1 MNESFICI
9 TSFFAFLNAKVVTT
23 STTKQAQGE
32 GYGVTYEQAVG
43 KALADAISRMYGG
56 SLSQSTNFKTKST
69 KDKNGQNLEKS
80 FNDEIRRATK
90 GSFDSYEVVSK
101 TQTNDGFNVKVVIK
115 KTATTKKYQAPG
127 LSADNRR
134 SITVFDST
142 PDAAK
147 RGIGSALQQKIISD
161 LLQSR
166 KFNVLDRDSSGYY
179 EMEKALIK
187 SGDAASDEVYKL
199 KNVLA
204 TDYILLFSISGLEGK
219 QKTSNLTGKSKT
231 EIEVVVD
238 YRVLL
243 FATRQIKFSN
253 TLSMKVNLKDNSL
266 SVNEAA
272 LKQIANR
279 IAGDILNAIYPLKV
293 ASVENNEV
301 IFSQSLNQGDVYE
314 CFALGKAIKDAY
326 TKENTGRVESKTAN
340 IEITRTSPKLSYA
353 KITEGSVKVGDICRP
368 LIGSNSGNGYTIGRD
383 ANYQTQEG
391 GGVNLGFEI
400 FRV

>member
-1 MNESFICI
+1 MRVLFVSLV
-9 TSFFAFLNAKVVTT
+9 FFAFLNAKVVTT

-90 GSFDSYEVVSK
+90 GSFDSYEVISK
-101 TQTNDGFNVKVVIK
+101 IQTNDGFNVKVVIK
-115 KTATTKKYQAPG
+115 KTTTTKKYQAPG

-231 EIEVVVD
+231 EIEVIVD

-266 SVNEAA
+266 SANEAA

-301 IFSQSLNQGDVYE
+301 VFSQSLNQGDVYE
-314 CFALGKAIKDAY
+314 CFALGKAIKDTY
-326 TKENTGRVESKTAN
+326 TKENIGRVENKTGS

-353 KITEGSVKVGDICRP
+353 KITEGGVKVGDICRP

-383 ANYQTQEG
+383 ANYQTEEG
-391 GGVNLGFEI
+391 GGVNLGF
-400 FRV
+400 

>member
-1 MNESFICI
+1 MRVLFVSLV
-9 TSFFAFLNAKVVTT
+9 FFAFLNAKVVTT

-90 GSFDSYEVVSK
+90 GSFDSYEVISK
-101 TQTNDGFNVKVVIK
+101 IQTNDGFNVKVVIK
-115 KTATTKKYQAPG
+115 KTTTTKKYQAPG

-231 EIEVVVD
+231 EIEVIVD

-266 SVNEAA
+266 SANETA

-301 IFSQSLNQGDVYE
+301 VFSQSLNQGDIYE
-314 CFALGKAIKDAY
+314 CFALGKVIKDAY
-326 TKENTGRVESKTAN
+326 TKENTGRVESKTGS

-383 ANYQTQEG
+383 ANYETQEG
-391 GGVNLGFEI
+391 GGVNLGF
-400 FRV
+400 

>member
-1 MNESFICI
+1 MRVLFVSLV
-9 TSFFAFLNAKVVTT
+9 FFAFLNAKVVTT

-69 KDKNGQNLEKS
+69 KDKKGQNLEKS

-90 GSFDSYEVVSK
+90 GSFDSYEVISK
-101 TQTNDGFNVKVVIK
+101 IQTNDGFNVKVVIK
-115 KTATTKKYQAPG
+115 KTTTTKKYQAPG

-231 EIEVVVD
+231 EIEVIVD

-266 SVNEAA
+266 SANEAA

-279 IAGDILNAIYPLKV
+279 IAGDILNAIYPLKI
-293 ASVENNEV
+293 AAVENNEV
-301 IFSQSLNQGDVYE
+301 VFSQSLNQGDVYE
-314 CFALGKAIKDAY
+314 CFALGKAIKDTY
-326 TKENTGRVESKTAN
+326 TKENTGRVESKTGS

-391 GGVNLGFEI
+391 GGVNLGF
-400 FRV
+400 

>member
-1 MNESFICI
+1 MKIIKILFLGLFLSL
-9 TSFFAFLNAKVVTT
+9 SLNAKVITTT
-23 STTKQAQGE
+23 STKSSTGE
-32 GYGVTYEQAVG
+32 GTGLTRE
-43 KALADAISRMYGG
+43 DAINNAIIEAIGKMSGVSINSLKKSNTSVSTDNSG
-56 SLSQSTNFKTKST
+56 SNIQDNYSEQISK
-69 KDKNGQNLEKS
+69 
-80 FNDEIRRATK
+80 ATK
-90 GSFDSYEVVSK
+90 GRADTYEINSVEQDANGKYTANVTIFK
-101 TQTNDGFNVKVVIK
+101 TT
-115 KTATTKKYQAPG
+115 TTKKYQAPG

-231 EIEVVVD
+231 EID

-266 SVNEAA
+266 SANEAT

-279 IAGDILNAIYPLKV
+279 ISGDILNAIYPLKV
-293 ASVENNEV
+293 AAVENNEV

-314 CFALGKAIKDAY
+314 CFALGKVIKDTY
-326 TKENTGRVESKTAN
+326 TKENTGRVESKTGS
-340 IEITRTSPKLSYA
+340 IEITRTSPKFSYA

-368 LIGSNSGNGYTIGRD
+368 LSNTGSGNGYTIGRD

-391 GGVNLGFEI
+391 GGVNLGF
-400 FRV
+400 

>member
-1 MNESFICI
+1 MQGKYVAN
-9 TSFFAFLNAKVVTT
+9 VT
-23 STTKQAQGE
+23 
-32 GYGVTYEQAVG
+32 
-43 KALADAISRMYGG
+43 I
-56 SLSQSTNFKTKST
+56 FKTT
-69 KDKNGQNLEKS
+69 
-80 FNDEIRRATK
+80 
-90 GSFDSYEVVSK
+90 VS
-101 TQTNDGFNVKVVIK
+101 
-115 KTATTKKYQAPG
+115 KKYQTPG

-142 PDAAK
+142 PDPAK

-187 SGDAASDEVYKL
+187 SGNAASDEVYKL

-219 QKTSNLTGKSKT
+219 QKTSNLTGKTKT
-231 EIEVVVD
+231 EVEVTVD

-266 SVNEAA
+266 NANENA
-272 LKQIANR
+272 LKQIADR
-279 IAGDILNAIYPLKV
+279 ISGDILNAIYPLKV

-301 IFSQSLNQGDVYE
+301 VFSQSLNQGDTYE
-314 CFALGKAIKDAY
+314 CFALGKTIKDAY
-326 TKENTGRVESKTAN
+326 TKENTGKVESK
-340 IEITRTSPKLSYA
+340 IGSVEITRTSPKLSYA
-353 KITEGSVKVGDICRP
+353 KILEGSVKVGNICRP
-368 LIGSNSGNGYTIGRD
+368 LSNGNSGNGYTIGRD
-383 ANYQTQEG
+383 ANYKIEEG
-391 GGVNLGFEI
+391 GGVNLGF
-400 FRV
+400 

>member
-1 MNESFICI
+1 MTRE
-9 TSFFAFLNAKVVTT
+9 
-23 STTKQAQGE
+23 
-32 GYGVTYEQAVG
+32 
-43 KALADAISRMYGG
+43 DAINNAIIEAIGKMSGVSINSLKKSNTSVSTDNSG
-56 SLSQSTNFKTKST
+56 SNIQDNYSEQISK
-69 KDKNGQNLEKS
+69 
-80 FNDEIRRATK
+80 ATK
-90 GSFDSYEVVSK
+90 GRADTYEINSVEQDANGKYTANVTIFK
-101 TQTNDGFNVKVVIK
+101 TT
-115 KTATTKKYQAPG
+115 TTKKYQAPG

-199 KNVLA
+199 KNMLA

-231 EIEVVVD
+231 EIEVIVD

-266 SVNEAA
+266 SANEAA

-279 IAGDILNAIYPLKV
+279 ISGDILNAIYPLKV
-293 ASVENNEV
+293 AAVENNEV

-314 CFALGKAIKDAY
+314 CFALGKVIKDTY
-326 TKENTGRVESKTAN
+326 TKENTGRVESKTGS
-340 IEITRTSPKLSYA
+340 IEITRTSPKFSYA

-368 LIGSNSGNGYTIGRD
+368 LSNTGSGNGYTIGRD

-391 GGVNLGFEI
+391 GGVNLGF
-400 FRV
+400 

>member
-1 MNESFICI
+1 MRVLFILL
-9 TSFFAFLNAKVVTT
+9 TFFAFLNAKVITT
-23 STTKQAQGE
+23 STTKQVQGE
-32 GYGVTYEQAVG
+32 GYGATYEQAVS

-56 SLSQSTNFKTKST
+56 SLSQSTNFKTKSI
-69 KDKNGQNLEKS
+69 KDKSGQNLEKS

-90 GSFDSYEVVSK
+90 GSFDSYQVISK
-101 TQTNDGFNVKVVIK
+101 IQTDDGFNVKVVIK
-115 KTATTKKYQAPG
+115 KTTTTKKYQVPG

-142 PDAAK
+142 PDPTK

-166 KFNVLDRDSSGYY
+166 KFNVLDRDSNGYY

-187 SGDAASDEVYKL
+187 SGDATSDEVYKL

-219 QKTSNLTGKSKT
+219 QKTSNLTGKTKT
-231 EIEVVVD
+231 EVEVVVD

-253 TLSMKVNLKDNSL
+253 TLTMKINLKDDSL
-266 SVNEAA
+266 SASESA
-272 LKQIANR
+272 LDQIASR
-279 IAGDILNAIYPLKV
+279 ISGDILNAIYPLKV
-293 ASVENNEV
+293 VSVENNEV
-301 IFSQSLNQGDVYE
+301 IFSQTLNQGDAYE
-314 CFALGKAIKDAY
+314 CFALGKTVKDAY
-326 TKENTGRVESKTAN
+326 TKENTGRIETKTGT
-340 IEITRTSPKLSYA
+340 IEIARTTPKLSYA

-368 LIGSNSGNGYTIGRD
+368 LNIGSSGNGYTIGRD
-383 ANYQTQEG
+383 ANYKIEEN
-391 GGVNLGFEI
+391 GGVNLGF
-400 FRV
+400 

>member
-1 MNESFICI
+1 MRVLFVSLV
-9 TSFFAFLNAKVVTT
+9 FFAFLNAKVVTT

-90 GSFDSYEVVSK
+90 GSFDSYEVISK
-101 TQTNDGFNVKVVIK
+101 IQTNDGFNVKVVIK
-115 KTATTKKYQAPG
+115 KTTTTKKYQAPG

-231 EIEVVVD
+231 EIEVIVD

-266 SVNEAA
+266 SANEAA

-279 IAGDILNAIYPLKV
+279 ISGDILNAIYPLKV
-293 ASVENNEV
+293 AAVENNEV
-301 IFSQSLNQGDVYE
+301 VFSQSLNQGDVYE
-314 CFALGKAIKDAY
+314 CFALGKAIKDTY
-326 TKENTGRVESKTAN
+326 TKENTGRVESKTGS

-383 ANYQTQEG
+383 ANYETQEG
-391 GGVNLGFEI
+391 GGVNLGF
-400 FRV
+400 

>member
-1 MNESFICI
+1 MRVLFVSLV
-9 TSFFAFLNAKVVTT
+9 FFAFLNAKVVTT

-90 GSFDSYEVVSK
+90 GSFDSYEVISK
-101 TQTNDGFNVKVVIK
+101 IQTNDGFNVKVVIK
-115 KTATTKKYQAPG
+115 KTTTTKKYQAPG

-231 EIEVVVD
+231 EIEVIVD

-266 SVNEAA
+266 SSNEAA

-279 IAGDILNAIYPLKV
+279 IAGDILNAIYPLKI
-293 ASVENNEV
+293 AAVENNEV
-301 IFSQSLNQGDVYE
+301 VFSQSLNQGDVYE
-314 CFALGKAIKDAY
+314 CFALGKAIKDTY
-326 TKENTGRVESKTAN
+326 TKENTGRVESKTGS

-391 GGVNLGFEI
+391 GGVNLGF
-400 FRV
+400 

>member
-1 MNESFICI
+1 MRVLFVSLV
-9 TSFFAFLNAKVVTT
+9 FFAFLNAKVVTT

-90 GSFDSYEVVSK
+90 GSFDSYEVISK
-101 TQTNDGFNVKVVIK
+101 IQTNDGFNVKVVIK
-115 KTATTKKYQAPG
+115 KTTTTKKYQAPG

-231 EIEVVVD
+231 EIEVIVD

-266 SVNEAA
+266 SANEAA

-301 IFSQSLNQGDVYE
+301 VFSQSLNQGDVYE
-314 CFALGKAIKDAY
+314 CFALGKAIKDTY
-326 TKENTGRVESKTAN
+326 TKENIGRVESKTGS

-383 ANYQTQEG
+383 ANYQTEEG
-391 GGVNLGFEI
+391 GGVNLGF
-400 FRV
+400 

>member
-1 MNESFICI
+1 MRVLFVSLV
-9 TSFFAFLNAKVVTT
+9 FFAFLNAKVVTT

-90 GSFDSYEVVSK
+90 GSFDSYEVISK
-101 TQTNDGFNVKVVIK
+101 IQTNDGFNVKVVIK
-115 KTATTKKYQAPG
+115 KTTTTKKYQAPG

-161 LLQSR
+161 LLQSC

-231 EIEVVVD
+231 EIEVIVD

-266 SVNEAA
+266 SGNEAA

-279 IAGDILNAIYPLKV
+279 IAGDILNAIYPLKI
-293 ASVENNEV
+293 AAVENNEV
-301 IFSQSLNQGDVYE
+301 VFSQSLNQGDVYE
-314 CFALGKAIKDAY
+314 CFALGKAIKDTY
-326 TKENTGRVESKTAN
+326 TKENTGRVESKTGS

-391 GGVNLGFEI
+391 GGVNLGF
-400 FRV
+400 

>member
-1 MNESFICI
+1 MRVLFVSLV
-9 TSFFAFLNAKVVTT
+9 FFAFLNAKVVTT

-90 GSFDSYEVVSK
+90 GSFDSYEVISK
-101 TQTNDGFNVKVVIK
+101 IQTNDGFNVKVVIK
-115 KTATTKKYQAPG
+115 KTTTTKKYQAPG

-231 EIEVVVD
+231 EIEVIVD

-266 SVNEAA
+266 SGNEAA

-279 IAGDILNAIYPLKV
+279 IAGDILNAIYPLKI
-293 ASVENNEV
+293 AAVENNEV
-301 IFSQSLNQGDVYE
+301 VFSQSLNQGDVYE
-314 CFALGKAIKDAY
+314 CFALGKAIKDTY
-326 TKENTGRVESKTAN
+326 TKENTGRVESKTGS

-391 GGVNLGFEI
+391 GGVNLGF
-400 FRV
+400 

>member
-90 GSFDSYEVVSK
+90 GSFDSYEVISK
-101 TQTNDGFNVKVVIK
+101 IQTNDGFNVKVVIK
-115 KTATTKKYQAPG
+115 KTTTTKKYQAPG

-231 EIEVVVD
+231 EIEVIVD

-266 SVNEAA
+266 SANEAA

-301 IFSQSLNQGDVYE
+301 VFSQSLNQGDVYE
-314 CFALGKAIKDAY
+314 CFALGKAIKDTY
-326 TKENTGRVESKTAN
+326 TKENIGRVESKTGS

-383 ANYQTQEG
+383 ANYQTEEG
-391 GGVNLGFEI
+391 GGVNLGF
-400 FRV
+400 